1 MDLLLMDTYTKIQIL
16 KQNWSCIPINI
27 PKLINLNQNQTE
39 THTLF
44 FFFNFSVLQI
54 LKPVKHET
62 KISY

>member
-44 FFFNFSVLQI
+44 FFLISVFF
-54 LKPVKHET
+54 K
-62 KISY
+62 Y